1 MKNKM
6 ILWTAGMISLVV
18 VLMIIIVSLEP
29 PKEGIT
35 RSQAFKAAALLT
47 ASRAECE
54 AHQKAAGR
62 SHFSAK
68 EQGNWFVKYMDYL
81 YDEDYLTEEL
91 TPANLTTAQGL
102 LTYREASYLAARA
115 GSSFK
120 ARVGANK
127 HNQDSPYPEEDWW
140 ALYGAM
146 AKELDP
152 EGKITDVTA
161 VLYGTPSNL
170 EQAASWTAYT
180 TEGDYGFEGLALDAY
195 MDCEIRFLA
204 REGEMIAMRELV
216 SEDVTYPNVWL
227 TDGSE
232 GHFKVYL
239 GTLSRE
245 FTVNGK
251 MGKAEDLENNLV
263 DLVLRRELS
272 RICRSIL
279 RTTLWHYSNNSKKN
293 CRRARIRWLWTK
305 FRITPSA
312 TGGRSTIPWAEPM

>member
-120 ARVGANK
+120 ACLLYT
-127 HNQDSPYPEEDWW
+127 SPFRGNPRA
-140 ALYGAM
+140 AL
-146 AKELDP
+146 P
-152 EGKITDVTA
+152 Q
-161 VLYGTPSNL
+161 P
-170 EQAASWTAYT
+170 Q
-180 TEGDYGFEGLALDAY
+180 
-195 MDCEIRFLA
+195 RFLNVRYVGCPLFIPA
-204 REGEMIAMRELV
+204 
-216 SEDVTYPNVWL
+216 VT
-227 TDGSE
+227 
-232 GHFKVYL
+232 
-239 GTLSRE
+239 
-245 FTVNGK
+245 
-251 MGKAEDLENNLV
+251 
-263 DLVLRRELS
+263 RR
-272 RICRSIL
+272 
-279 RTTLWHYSNNSKKN
+279 
-293 CRRARIRWLWTK
+293 
-305 FRITPSA
+305 
-312 TGGRSTIPWAEPM
+312 